1 MTPMAPANE
10 PVMQLRAAIM
20 GGWRSE
26 LLLSVMVISAR
37 ARILGWMLVLVALA
51 VGASIVVARSILIA
65 RLDERLD
72 RELAQEVYKF
82 RSFAG
87 QYSGPRDIDVLLS
100 RYLEQKVPDHNETF
114 FSIVDGRAARRV
126 AADSP
131 ARVDSDRALARRLA
145 AATTP
150 AYGWAETTAGRAR
163 YAVVPVSIRGDP
175 RAGQLVAIEF
185 RDLERAEVDESILVL
200 VLVGLGA
207 LIVAGAV
214 GYLIAGRVLAPVR
227 LVRSTAEQIGESDLT
242 RRIEVRGNDDVAL
255 LARTFNHMLDRL
267 QDAFTTQRRFLD
279 DAGHELRTPITVIRG
294 HLEVMSEDPADR
306 ASTMALV
313 MRQLD
318 RMKRIVDDLLLLA
331 KAQQPDFLHPGP
343 VELADL
349 TVELLATAR
358 VLGDRRWR
366 LDALAEETVEGDGER
381 LTQALMQLAHNAVAH
396 THPGDVIEI
405 GSAIRGR
412 RVELWVRDTGPGV
425 NAEVRER
432 IFDRFSRGD
441 GATREGAGLGLA
453 IVASIAD
460 AHGGHVRLDSTP
472 GHGATFT
479 LDLPLRR
486 PRAAHGSSA

>member
-1 MTPMAPANE
+1 
-10 PVMQLRAAIM
+10 
-20 GGWRSE
+20 
-26 LLLSVMVISAR
+26 MVISAR

-72 RELAQEVYKF
+72 RELAQEVSKF

-87 QYSGPRDIDVLLS
+87 EYSGRRDVNVLLS

-126 AADSP
+126 AAESP
-131 ARVDSDRALARRLA
+131 ARVDTEQALVRRLA
-145 AATTP
+145 TATRP
-150 AYGWAETTAGRAR
+150 AYGWAETTAGRVR
-163 YAVVPVSIRGDP
+163 YAVAPVSVRGDP
-175 RAGQLVAIEF
+175 RAGQLAAVEF

-200 VLVGLGA
+200 VLVGVGA

-214 GYLIAGRVLAPVR
+214 GYLVAGRVLAPVR

-242 RRIEVRGNDDVAL
+242 RRIEVRGDDDVAQ
-255 LARTFNHMLDRL
+255 LAGTFNRMLDRL

-306 ASTMALV
+306 EAAMVLV
-313 MRQLD
+313 MRELD

-331 KAQQPDFLHPGP
+331 KARRPDFLRPGP
-343 VELADL
+343 VELAEL

-366 LDALAEETVEGDGER
+366 LDALAEETIEGDGER
-381 LTQALMQLAHNAVAH
+381 LTQALMQLTHNAVAH

-405 GSAIRGR
+405 GSAVRDG
-412 RVELWVRDTGPGV
+412 RVELWVRDTGRGV
-425 NAEVRER
+425 DADVRER
-432 IFDRFSRGD
+432 VFDRFARGD
-441 GATREGAGLGLA
+441 GTTREGAGLGLA
-453 IVASIAD
+453 IVASIAH
-460 AHGGHVRLDSTP
+460 AHGGRVRLDSSP

-486 PRAAHGSSA
+486 PRGSSA